1 MKYILLLLIALFS
14 VQSYAVD
21 DGDWWLQRQIQIG
34 DGKNQYG
41 KNVYGKAAR
50 SVMEDVPLKD
60 GTGSRVE
67 QLIKRSIAVDKPT
80 PTKVGTPMLKR
91 ISHVAKTPGV
101 QIVGA
106 YAVIQLLEAIG
117 WVMKDGTYIK
127 IKDVEDPGD
136 CVSNSCKL
144 VWANKFGTPDLACKS
159 ISSDLADRFDGYSV
173 TYLGYVNYKTYS
185 DGSAEAY
192 CKIRVGAGSTPGLTH
207 IVGIPN
213 PDYIPNDTKPITH
226 SLTPA
231 LLGAAMLG
239 TGYKDPVDSTIDSL
253 VNTGDYTSVKEVYEH
268 DPSGVGNELAKD
280 MDQKLKNAKPTDT
293 PSYVGDP
300 KYDSRPLSDDNSSD
314 RAWDEKGGEATGGT
328 EQEKDPETG
337 EPTGNQSITI
347 QFPLFCSWA
356 SSMCQWY
363 DDWKASDQV
372 HQKFEEDVKDHQKD
386 EKSFWQTVKDWF
398 DWTKEEPEPEESE
411 TPQVDDQG
419 IFKKTFD
426 TTFSL
431 SKECPPDIP
440 IVYESTLLTGS
451 FTFSMNWLC
460 IIFSFMAYPL
470 VFLSHC
476 IGIWILY
483 EAVIQKEIKW

>member
-1 MKYILLLLIALFS
+1 MFFS
-14 VQSYAVD
+14 CQLVFAAD

-50 SVMEDVPLKD
+50 SVIEDVPLKD

-101 QIVGA
+101 QMVGA

-117 WVMKDGTYIK
+117 WVMKDGTYVKRIENNNGFECSV
-127 IKDVEDPGD
+127 DNVQFSTQ
-136 CVSNSCKL
+136 CNSIISADLKTNASLTAAQVKKYKEITAASPDRSHAFGLEEFSCSPRNIGYCTNDGL
-144 VWANKFGTPDLACKS
+144 VRGS
-159 ISSDLADRFDGYSV
+159 I
-173 TYLGYVNYKTYS
+173 YVRASKKES
-185 DGSAEAY
+185 IE
-192 CKIRVGAGSTPGLTH
+192 V
-207 IVGIPN
+207 
-213 PDYIPNDTKPITH
+213 PIT
-226 SLTPA
+226 PV

-239 TGYKDPVDSTIDSL
+239 KDYKDPDPNFDNDR

-300 KYDSRPLSDDNSSD
+300 KYDSQPLIDDNSSD
-314 RAWDEKGGEATGGT
+314 RAWNEKGGEATGGT

-356 SSMCQWY
+356 SSMCKWY
-363 DDWKASDQV
+363 DDWT
-372 HQKFEEDVKDHQKD
+372 KFTTEKPELED
-386 EKSFWQTVKDWF
+386 
-398 DWTKEEPEPEESE
+398 ESLE
-411 TPQVDDQG
+411 VED
-419 IFKKTFD
+419 
-426 TTFSL
+426 
-431 SKECPPDIP
+431 
-440 IVYESTLLTGS
+440 
-451 FTFSMNWLC
+451 
-460 IIFSFMAYPL
+460 
-470 VFLSHC
+470 
-476 IGIWILY
+476 
-483 EAVIQKEIKW
+483 KEIIAYQREDYIQFGQSCPFSPQIKSLPLGVLGTLEFETDLTFICTFGYQARPYVLGLGHLGALIFLLIGLRNGNA